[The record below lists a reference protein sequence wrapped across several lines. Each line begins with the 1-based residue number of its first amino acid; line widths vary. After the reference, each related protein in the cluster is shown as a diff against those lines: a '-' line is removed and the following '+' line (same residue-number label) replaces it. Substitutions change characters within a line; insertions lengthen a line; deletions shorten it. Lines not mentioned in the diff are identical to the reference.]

1 MKIINFTEID
11 SWIEARELVNKVYKM
26 TGTEK
31 FKKDYGLKDQIQ
43 RAGVSIMSNIAEGF
57 DSGSIKAFINFL
69 NYSYRSTSEV
79 QSLLFVALD
88 QCYIVRNEF
97 DELYKKTD
105 KIKNLIGGFIKY
117 LRNSMNEEPRTI
129 NKTTT
134 NIEQRTK

>member
-88 QCYIVRNEF
+88 QCYIARNEF

-129 NKTTT
+129 NKITT

>member
-1 MKIINFTEID
+1 MSKLHNLGWKHSYSLKEGIRKTYA
-11 SWIEARELVNKVYKM
+11 W
-26 TGTEK
+26 

-43 RAGVSIMSNIAEGF
+43 RAGVSIISNIAEGF

-117 LRNSMNEEPRTI
+117 LRNSMNKEPRTI
-129 NKTTT
+129 NKITT